1 MKHLLSSSAFLIVN
15 KQLAKQVGLKG
26 AVLLAD
32 LISKEEYFIA
42 NGMTDGWF
50 FNTAKNIEEDTCLTS
65 HQQRKA
71 IKSLKELG
79 IIETK
84 VIGVPAKQ
92 HFKIIENKLLSYFN
106 TSCEESVKLVVKKTQ
121 TINKNNNKNN
131 NNNNISNRRNE
142 FVFEVL
148 SFDYDESVLNGFIDY
163 WTEPNK
169 SNTKMKYELNKT
181 WETKRRLKTWAANQK
196 KWDKPKSNKK
206 TMSKLDAQI
215 NEWQKAKELL
225 VILISLF
232 LLIVL
237 NFVSDKSLSFLTT
250 SCSVSS
256 QLKIFNK
263 LASFIL
269 KYCLAGIPLRLV
281 SIIWYFLSVLRTFL
295 C

>member
-15 KQLAKQVGLKG
+15 KKLAKQVGLKG

-71 IKSLKELG
+71 IKNLKDLG

-84 VIGVPAKQ
+84 VVGIPAKQ

-121 TINKNNNKNN
+121 TINKNNNNN
-131 NNNNISNRRNE
+131 NNKNNISNRKNE
-142 FVFEVL
+142 FQQEVML
-148 SFDYDESVLNGFIDY
+148 SDYKTEMCYDFIDY
-163 WTEPNK
+163 WCEPNK
-169 SNTKMKYELNKT
+169 SNTKMKFELNKT
-181 WETKRRLKTWAANQK
+181 WSTKLRLKTWAANQK
-196 KWDKPKSNKK
+196 KWDKPQSNKK

-225 VILISLF
+225 
-232 LLIVL
+232 
-237 NFVSDKSLSFLTT
+237 
-250 SCSVSS
+250 
-256 QLKIFNK
+256 
-263 LASFIL
+263 
-269 KYCLAGIPLRLV
+269 
-281 SIIWYFLSVLRTFL
+281 
-295 C
+295 

>member
-71 IKSLKELG
+71 IKNLKDLG

-84 VIGVPAKQ
+84 VVGIPAKQ

-131 NNNNISNRRNE
+131 NNNNISNRRDK

-148 SFDYDESVLNGFIDY
+148 TFDYDESILNGFIDY
-163 WTEPNK
+163 WTEPTK
-169 SNTKMKYELNKT
+169 SKTSPKMKYELQKT
-181 WETKRRLKTWAANQK
+181 WETKRRLKTWANNQK

-215 NEWQKAKELL
+215 NEWQKARELL
-225 VILISLF
+225 
-232 LLIVL
+232 
-237 NFVSDKSLSFLTT
+237 
-250 SCSVSS
+250 
-256 QLKIFNK
+256 
-263 LASFIL
+263 
-269 KYCLAGIPLRLV
+269 
-281 SIIWYFLSVLRTFL
+281 
-295 C
+295 

>member
-84 VIGVPAKQ
+84 VVGIPAKQ

-148 SFDYDESVLNGFIDY
+148 SFDYDESILNGFIDY

-196 KWDKPKSNKK
+196 KWDKPKTK
-206 TMSKLDAQI
+206 TMSKIDMQL
-215 NEWQKAKELL
+215 NEYLKGKEYL
-225 VILISLF
+225 
-232 LLIVL
+232 
-237 NFVSDKSLSFLTT
+237 
-250 SCSVSS
+250 
-256 QLKIFNK
+256 
-263 LASFIL
+263 
-269 KYCLAGIPLRLV
+269 
-281 SIIWYFLSVLRTFL
+281 
-295 C
+295 